1 MKVIRPDKYC
11 EYCGR
16 RMSPGRSGRRRY
28 CSNACKQAAYRL
40 RLGVT
45 AANSESNTEESQWTK
60 SK

>member
-1 MKVIRPDKYC
+1 MRRPKEKKIRPDKYC

-16 RMSPGRSGRRRY
+16 RISPGRSGRRKF

-45 AANSESNTEESQWTK
+45 AGISESNEESR
-60 SK
+60 